1 MQLVQVC
8 GCTRLERRH
17 LAPAECNLARAFGGA
32 EAVSC
37 SAYLHVK
44 VGVHTMPRRAA
55 GAWWAAWAACG
66 ALLLLPGALQGGF
79 GSPEHT
85 TDQRTGRSARAGS
98 CSALSRR
105 RQQQLWRRRR
115 RRWHRGRDSPTCPLP
130 PFCTP
135 FLRPGGGTASSRGAA
150 LPRRR
155 QLHGS
160 RLPQRQLLCWGAK
173 RLRLP
178 IRAGERG
185 RPRGAPALH

>member
-37 SAYLHVK
+37 SAYLH
-44 VGVHTMPRRAA
+44 TMPRRAA

-66 ALLLLPGALQGGF
+66 ALLLLPGALQGGSV
-79 GSPEHT
+79 SPEHT
-85 TDQRTGRSARAGS
+85 TDHRTGRSTRAGS

-115 RRWHRGRDSPTCPLP
+115 RRRWHCGLDSPTCPLP
-130 PFCTP
+130 PF
-135 FLRPGGGTASSRGAA
+135 
-150 LPRRR
+150 
-155 QLHGS
+155 
-160 RLPQRQLLCWGAK
+160 
-173 RLRLP
+173 
-178 IRAGERG
+178 
-185 RPRGAPALH
+185 